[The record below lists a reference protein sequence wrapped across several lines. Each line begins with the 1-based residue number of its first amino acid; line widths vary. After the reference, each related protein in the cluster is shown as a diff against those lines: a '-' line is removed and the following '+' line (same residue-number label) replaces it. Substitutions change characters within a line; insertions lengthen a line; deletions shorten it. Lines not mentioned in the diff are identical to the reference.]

1 MMKAAVLQAPR
12 EFRIETV
19 PLPEP
24 ATNQVR
30 VRLQGCG
37 VCASNLPVWQG
48 RPWFDYPLAP
58 GAPGHEGWG
67 HIDAVG
73 AEVQGLAVG
82 DRVALLSSHAY
93 AQWDLARAGEVL
105 PLPPALDGRPFPGEA
120 LGCAM
125 NIFNRS
131 DVRENAWVAIVG
143 IGFLGALL
151 TFLAVRAKARVIA
164 VSRRASALETARRFG
179 AVHTLLYEQRREVVE
194 AVRDITGGALCERVI
209 EATGYQE
216 PLDLAGELTAERARL
231 VIAGYHQDSPRQID
245 LQLWNWRGLDVVNAH
260 ERDPRQYIRGM
271 AQAAA
276 EVAGDRLHPFGL
288 FTHTFGLNQINA
300 AFQALQRRDSGFL
313 KALIIP

>member
-1 MMKAAVLQAPR
+1 MMKAAVLHAPR

-82 DRVALLSSHAY
+82 DRVALLSSQAY
-93 AQWDLARAGEVL
+93 AQWDLARADEVL
-105 PLPPALDGRPFPGEA
+105 PLPPALAGRPFPGEA

-179 AVHTLLYEQRREVVE
+179 AEHTLLCGQRREVVE

-216 PLDLAGELTAERARL
+216 PLDLAGELSAERARL
-231 VIAGYHQDSPRQID
+231 VIAGYHQDSPRKID

-288 FTHTFGLNQINA
+288 FTHTFGLNAINA

-313 KALIIP
+313 KALILP

>member
-1 MMKAAVLQAPR
+1 MMKAAVLRAPR
-12 EFRIETV
+12 EFRIEAV

-24 ATNQVR
+24 AANQVR

-67 HIDAVG
+67 YIDAVG
-73 AEVQGLAVG
+73 IEVQGLAVG

-131 DVRENAWVAIVG
+131 DIREKGWVAIVG

-151 TFLAVRAKARVIA
+151 TSLAVRAKARVIA

-179 AVHTLLYEQRREVVE
+179 AAHTLLCAQNQDVVE
-194 AVRDITGGALCERVI
+194 AVRAITGGTLCERVI

-216 PLDLAGELTAERARL
+216 PLDLAGELTAERGRL
-231 VIAGYHQDSPRQID
+231 VIAGYHQDSPRPID
-245 LQLWNWRGLDVVNAH
+245 LQLWNWRGLDVINAH
-260 ERDPRQYIRGM
+260 ERDPRQYVRGM

-288 FTHTFGLNQINA
+288 FTHTFGLDEINA

-313 KALIIP
+313 KALILP

>member
-1 MMKAAVLQAPR
+1 MMQAAVLQGPQ

-24 ATNQVR
+24 AMNQVR

-48 RPWFDYPLAP
+48 RPWFNYPLAP

-67 HIDAVG
+67 LIDAMG
-73 AEVQGLAVG
+73 AQVQGLATG

-93 AQWDLARAGEVL
+93 AQWDLAQASEVL
-105 PLPPALDGRPFPGEA
+105 PLPPALEGRPFPGEA

-125 NIFNRS
+125 NIFERS
-131 DVRENAWVAIVG
+131 DIRENAWVAIVG

-151 TFLAVRAKARVIA
+151 TSLAVRAKARVIA
-164 VSRRASALETARRFG
+164 VSRRPAALDIARRFG
-179 AVHTLLYEQRREVVE
+179 AGHTLLSAEIRETVE
-194 AVRDITGGALCERVI
+194 AVRAITGGALCGRVI

-216 PLDLAGELTAERARL
+216 PLNLAGELTAERGRL
-231 VIAGYHQDSPRQID
+231 MIAGYHQDSPRQID
-245 LQLWNWRGLDVVNAH
+245 LQLWNWRGLDVINAH
-260 ERDPRQYIRGM
+260 ERDPRRYIRGM
-271 AQAAA
+271 AQAAG
-276 EVAGDRLHPFGL
+276 EVAGDRLDPFGL
-288 FTHTFGLNQINA
+288 FTHTFGLNEINA